1 MKHDYFR
8 VQSLQELSNPQQ
20 QEVSVATDAGLVNGD
35 DSMIYIVKENRS
47 TKVKSCQIL
56 REIVKE
62 SGPNYY

>member
-1 MKHDYFR
+1 M
-8 VQSLQELSNPQQ
+8 
-20 QEVSVATDAGLVNGD
+20 ATDAGLVNGD
-35 DSMIYIVKENRS
+35 NSMIYIVKENRS

>member
-56 REIVKE
+56 
-62 SGPNYY
+62 